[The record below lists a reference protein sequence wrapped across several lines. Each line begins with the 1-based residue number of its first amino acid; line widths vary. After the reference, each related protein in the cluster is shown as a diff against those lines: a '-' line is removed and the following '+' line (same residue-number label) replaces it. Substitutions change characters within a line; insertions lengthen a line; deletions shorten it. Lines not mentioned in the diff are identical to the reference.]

1 VDIRGRILD
10 TLKTRG
16 ALSGAQIAAV
26 LGLSRQA
33 THRHLVRL
41 MDKGLLSRTGRTRGV
56 EYHLPDRRG
65 GPKTPAPEPFRKKYQ
80 IDGLMEDAVLADVV
94 LRLALRRSVSPA
106 AYRIFAYAFTE
117 MLNNAIEHSH
127 SPICT
132 VEVTLAQ
139 RELRAQIRD
148 QGVGVFASVAE
159 RYRLAEEEAA
169 IGELLKGKATS
180 MPERHAGEGIF
191 FTSKA
196 CDRFALRSHRVEL
209 VFDTRKKD
217 TFMNVRTY
225 LRGTEVSLSVSR
237 SARRKL
243 QDVFSAFA
251 PEDFDFRFERSLVSV
266 RFYAGEYVS
275 RSEARRLLARLDK
288 FREVILDFSRV
299 KSIGQ
304 GFADEIF
311 RVFATAHR
319 GVALKRVNVAPGIE
333 AVIRHVVDNGK

>member
-1 VDIRGRILD
+1 
-10 TLKTRG
+10 
-16 ALSGAQIAAV
+16 
-26 LGLSRQA
+26 
-33 THRHLVRL
+33 
-41 MDKGLLSRTGRTRGV
+41 
-56 EYHLPDRRG
+56 
-65 GPKTPAPEPFRKKYQ
+65 
-80 IDGLMEDAVLADVV
+80 MEDAVFADVAQ
-94 LRLALRRSVSPA
+94 RLALGRSVSKA
-106 AYRIFAYAFTE
+106 AYQIFQYSFTE

-127 SPICT
+127 SLTCT
-132 VEVTLAQ
+132 VEVTLAE
-139 RELRAQIRD
+139 RELRAQVRD

-159 RYRLAEEEAA
+159 RYNLQEEEAA

-196 CDRFALRSHRVEL
+196 CDLFVLRSHRVEL

-217 TFMNVRTY
+217 TFVNVRTY

-243 QDVFSAFA
+243 KDVFSTFA
-251 PEDFDFRFERSLVSV
+251 PEDFDFRFERSLVNV
-266 RFYAGEYVS
+266 RFYGGEYVS

-288 FREVILDFSRV
+288 FREVILDFSQV

-311 RVFATAHR
+311 RVFATAHPE
-319 GVALKRVNVAPGIE
+319 VALKRVNVAPGIE
-333 AVIRHVVDNGK
+333 AVIRHVVDNEK